1 MRWEEGAGCER
12 DDGWEGGDEKCYY
25 YLYHRQE
32 DYDDSDERVM
42 MVTKMMAEWMRI
54 AHKA

>member
-25 YLYHRQE
+25 YLYHCQE
-32 DYDDSDERVM
+32 DYDYSRDEKQSDDG
-42 MVTKMMAEWMRI
+42 
-54 AHKA
+54 